1 MTRRWPDALQW
12 SLLAVAVAVLV
23 TFLLVQ
29 KQSTAVSYG
38 QAPAA
43 ADPIPEGSAG
53 ELSGATIPPA
63 EQLTA
68 MVKDSPVVRLP
79 GAIATW
85 DQKAVQA
92 AAGSAGVRVIAAPP
106 GLPKDLRDRVR
117 DVEDATVRVIGTEVS
132 GGIYQASA
140 DRASEWIRQFA
151 TGDVTESMATLVSH
165 LNHQPEA
172 KDGPPLAR
180 RDPTAAEVAPVVT
193 ELRRTGRYFAPGTTV
208 KNVPATTPAFPGAQP
223 LYVAFPQQPAGGPLV
238 HFGPALAREFP
249 GRPVVVLYGSWV
261 EYDGPSAAEFADVAT
276 ASFYGQFADR
286 LSQYAYP
293 QGNVLTAWL
302 NRVTAIR
309 YAGLFDRPLPYTP
322 FDPLRVALPALP
334 WLFAACAAGFLV
346 LSTRQVRRPAR
357 VVRTPARLAGLTA
370 LAVEVSGLTDGASAV
385 SLTRG
390 ITQLT
395 AAREAFDEQLPDRHV
410 RGLLD
415 RAESELDTTAEL
427 LGRAD
432 YRPATYLRGRLA

>member
-1 MTRRWPDALQW
+1 MTRRWPEALRW
-12 SLLAVAVAVLV
+12 TLLAVAVAVLV

-29 KQSTAVSYG
+29 KQSTDVSYG
-38 QAPAA
+38 QAPPA

-53 ELSGATIPPA
+53 ELSGATVPSA
-63 EQLTA
+63 EQLSA

-85 DQKAVQA
+85 DQKVVDA
-92 AAGSAGVRVIAAPP
+92 AAGSGGVRIIAAPP

-117 DVEDATVRVIGTEVS
+117 DVGDTTVRVLGTEVS
-132 GGIYQASA
+132 GGIYSVSP
-140 DRASEWIRQFA
+140 DRAAEWIRQFA
-151 TGDVTESMATLVSH
+151 TGDVTEPLATLVSH

-172 KDGPPLAR
+172 QDGPPLAR
-180 RDPTAAEVAPVVT
+180 RDPTAD
-193 ELRRTGRYFAPGTTV
+193 ELATVRTALRSTGRYFAPGTTV
-208 KNVPATTPAFPGAQP
+208 KDVPATTAAFSGAQP
-223 LYVAFPQQPAGGPLV
+223 LYVVLPQQPAGGPMV

-249 GRPVVVLYGSWV
+249 GRPVVAVYGSWV

-276 ASFYGQFADR
+276 ASFYGQFGDR

-293 QGNVLTAWL
+293 QGNVLNAWL

-346 LSTRQVRRPAR
+346 LSARQVRRPAR
-357 VVRTPARLAGLTA
+357 AVRTPARLAGLTA
-370 LAVEVSGLTDGASAV
+370 LAVEVSGLTDGVSAA

-395 AAREAFDEQLPDRHV
+395 AAREAFDDRLPDKHV
-410 RGLLD
+410 QELLD

-432 YRPATYLRGRLA
+432 YRPAAFLRGRLV